1 MSRRPAAYPRPY
13 RRGDDT
19 ELYRTPR
26 RSERGAYRVGA
37 PPRRRRH
44 RWGRTLALALLI
56 LLIAAAVVA
65 LMVFARVAA
74 FNDRI
79 SSASA
84 ASSRL
89 LAPLGPLPGNDRV
102 NVAIIG
108 YPGGDY
114 ADGTYLADSINI
126 LSINPTFDS
135 TTTIAV
141 PRDLWVEGIEIVPDA
156 KVNEAH
162 AVGWEE
168 SGGDPYAAGDL
179 TAEVLESVTGLEIDG
194 WISLDFSGFDQIID
208 AVGGVTIENP
218 IAFRYTDDEER
229 LAARDWDGE
238 FPAGSLTLNGDDALY
253 YVRARYTDVPEES
266 SDFARSVRQQ
276 RVMAALRGELG
287 NGLTAVR
294 RASALMGVLDDHLRT
309 NLSAIDLYLLSGHL
323 TSDRR
328 VELQEDVVIYAT
340 TNAIGQYILV
350 VGGQAFYGDYAPLH
364 DYLREALRDPAKR
377 AP

>member
-26 RSERGAYRVGA
+26 RAERGAYRAGA
-37 PPRRRRH
+37 PPRRRRR

-56 LLIAAAVVA
+56 LLIATGVVA
-65 LMVFARVAA
+65 AMLFARVAA

-79 SSASA
+79 SSANA

-89 LAPLGPLPGNDRV
+89 LAPLGPLPGGDRV
-102 NVAIIG
+102 NVAILG
-108 YPGGDY
+108 YPGEDY
-114 ADGTYLADSINI
+114 IDGPYLTDAINI
-126 LSINPTFDS
+126 LSINPEFGT

-141 PRDLWVEGIEIVPDA
+141 PRDLWVEGIGIVPDA
-156 KVNEAH
+156 KINEAH
-162 AVGWEE
+162 SVGWDE
-168 SGGDPYAAGDL
+168 SGGDLYEAGDL
-179 TAEVLESVTGLEIDG
+179 TTEVLEAVSGLEIDG
-194 WISLDFSGFDQIID
+194 WISLDFSGFDQIVD

-238 FPAGSLTLNGDDALY
+238 FPAGTLTLDGDDALY
-253 YVRARYTDVPEES
+253 YVRARYTNVAEES

-276 RVMAALRGELG
+276 RVMAALRAELG

-328 VELQEDVVIYAT
+328 VELREDVVVYAT
-340 TNAIGQYILV
+340 TNSIGQYILV
-350 VGGQAFYGDYAPLH
+350 VGGQEFYGDYAPLH
-364 DYLREALRDPAKR
+364 EYLREALRDPAKR